1 MIRSLAFCLMIITA
15 NAVFAADAASIVY
28 DFSATWCGPC
38 QQMAPLVARLEREGL
53 SIRKVDIDQ
62 EKALANKYNI
72 TSIPTFVLIVDGK
85 EVQRQSGA
93 MSEADLRR
101 MVARIPSNNGPL
113 VADISKNPQVELGT
127 AGQLSQP
134 KEMTSTDSQVSEN
147 NGGKSPLSR
156 LLPFGRQSTPDEDLT
171 VRGNDS
177 ELTQN
182 SQQDVSPKQSTNP
195 MDSSVRIRVT
205 IDGKINLGSGTII
218 ESREGLTKILTCAHI
233 FRGINEDSKIEVDL
247 MINQRE
253 ESHLA
258 RLDSYDEKADLGLI
272 TVATTN
278 PLPVAAIAMS
288 VAAPKIGEPV
298 LGIGCSGGDDPTPE
312 ELKVTAVD
320 KYVGPH
326 NIECT
331 GLPVRGRSGGG
342 LFNANG
348 EVVGVCI
355 AADREGNRG
364 LYSGL
369 LAVHALLEQG
379 GLAHLYQPTAS
390 SGTLAKNDAP
400 SATSNASAQLASA
413 PQVSSTASDS
423 AWADALTANPP
434 VASRPAEGTNPA
446 VQHRPVDLN
455 AGSAEVVVIIR
466 DPSNPNSQ
474 NRVVIIHDA
483 SQKFL
488 SYLDG
493 ELDDRSTNSNEA
505 FSRIESIPQMKRP
518 IRSIAGATF
527 VPPAPQPRDL
537 NTRTPLEL
545 TTLSQPNTP
554 HRYVRASASAS
565 Q

>member
-1 MIRSLAFCLMIITA
+1 MIRSLAFCLMIMTG
-15 NAVFAADAASIVY
+15 NAVFAADPTSIVY

-53 SIRKVDIDQ
+53 PIRKVDIDQ
-62 EKALANKYNI
+62 EKTLANKFNI
-72 TSIPTFVLIVDGK
+72 TSIPTFVLVVEGK

-101 MVARIPSNNGPL
+101 MVAKIPSNNGPL
-113 VADISKNPQVELGT
+113 VADNSKSPQVELG
-127 AGQLSQP
+127 ASGQLSQP
-134 KEMTSTDSQVSEN
+134 QEMASTGSEESAS

-156 LLPFGRQSTPDEDLT
+156 LLPFGRQSTSNEDLT

-177 ELTQN
+177 ELTHN

-253 ESHLA
+253 ESHIA

-272 TVATTN
+272 TVATTH

-390 SGTLAKNDAP
+390 SGTLAKNDA
-400 SATSNASAQLASA
+400 TSNANAPLAAAS
-413 PQVSSTASDS
+413 QVSSAVSDS
-423 AWADALTANPP
+423 AWSDALAANPP
-434 VASRPAEGTNPA
+434 VASRPVEETRPA
-446 VQHRPVDLN
+446 VHHQPVDLN

-474 NRVVIIHDA
+474 NRVVIIHAA

-493 ELDDRSTNSNEA
+493 ELDDRSMNSNEA
-505 FSRIESIPQMKRP
+505 FSRMESIPQMNRP
-518 IRSIAGATF
+518 MRTIAGATF
-527 VPPAPQPRDL
+527 IPPAPQPRDL

-545 TTLSQPNTP
+545 TTLSQPTIP
-554 HRYVRASASAS
+554 HRYVRASGTSA